1 MQQVLTTKKYFIAL
15 KVDIGKLDIHKFVN
29 FPTSLNNLKANV
41 DDSDV
46 DKLKTVPIDLKN

>member
-15 KVDIGKLDIHKFVN
+15 KVDIGKLDIHKLLN

>member
-15 KVDIGKLDIHKFVN
+15 KVDIGKLDIHELVN

>member
-15 KVDIGKLDIHKFVN
+15 KVDIGKLDINKLVN
-29 FPTSLNNLKANV
+29 FTTSLNNLKTNV

-46 DKLKTVPIDLKN
+46 DKLKTVLIDLKN